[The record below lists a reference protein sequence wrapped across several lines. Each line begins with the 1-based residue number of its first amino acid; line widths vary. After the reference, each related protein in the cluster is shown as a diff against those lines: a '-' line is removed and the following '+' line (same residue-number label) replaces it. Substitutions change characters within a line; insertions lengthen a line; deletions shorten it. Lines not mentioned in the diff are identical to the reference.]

1 MLKKILVVGAGA
13 WGTAIANVLSK
24 NNNKVYLWTRDKS
37 LSIKINSNK
46 INHKY
51 YKNFKLSS
59 KLKSISGSF
68 ITKDYHYIFYILPAS
83 AFDKFCEDYFKN
95 QKINN
100 LVICSKG
107 VSKNGE
113 FISNLITKKLNINNY
128 HFLSGPSFADEVLH
142 GKPTALSL
150 SSQKVNKNIGNI
162 FKDTNIR
169 IYYSEG
175 LKTLEFLGII
185 KNIYAIGAGILD
197 AESLGHNARSAYITR
212 CVAEIKSMIKYLNLN
227 ENMIYSLGGIGDLIL
242 TCSSNKSRNYNFG
255 FSFAKKSKNKI
266 IPRFKTIEGLNSCLT
281 IKKNKKIII
290 GKLPIINSIIKIING
305 SPPKK
310 EIKILLNRSF
320 KNE

>member
-1 MLKKILVVGAGA
+1 MSKKVLVVGAGA

-24 NNNKVYLWTRDKS
+24 NNNEVYLWTRDNY
-37 LSIKINSNK
+37 LSERINLNN
-46 INHKY
+46 INQKY
-51 YKNFKLSS
+51 YKNYKLFKN
-59 KLKSISGSF
+59 LKSISGNF
-68 ITKDYHYIFYILPAS
+68 NAKDYYYIFYVLPAS
-83 AFDKFCEDYFKN
+83 AFEKFCEDYLEN

-107 VSKNGE
+107 VSNNGE
-113 FISNLITKKLNINNY
+113 FISNLITKKLNFKNY
-128 HFLSGPSFADEVLH
+128 HFLSGPSFADEVLY

-150 SSQKVNKNIGNI
+150 SSQKVNKNIGNL

-175 LKTLEFLGII
+175 LRTLEFLGII
-185 KNIYAIGAGILD
+185 KNIYAIGAGIID
-197 AESLGHNARSAYITR
+197 AESLGQNARSAYITR
-212 CVAEIKSMIKYLNLN
+212 CVVEIKSIIKHLNLN

-242 TCSSNKSRNYNFG
+242 TCSSKKSRNYNFG
-255 FSFAKKSKNKI
+255 FSFAKKNKNKI
-266 IPRFKTIEGLNSCLT
+266 INRSTTIEGLNSCLT

-290 GKLPIINSIIKIING
+290 GKLPIINSIINIING

-320 KNE
+320 KSE